1 MQLDNIIDNVDREII
16 RNLLADMMDGRFY
29 TDMDDSTLQLSL
41 MAMWENIG
49 HWQDKG
55 IPLGTA

>member
-16 RNLLADMMDGRFY
+16 RNLLLDMMDGSFY
-29 TDMDDSTLQLSL
+29 TEMDDSTLHLNL
-41 MAMWENIG
+41 AAMWKNIG

-55 IPLGTA
+55 IPIGRA

>member
-1 MQLDNIIDNVDREII
+1 MQLDNKIDNVDREII
-16 RNLLADMMDGRFY
+16 RNLLADMMDGCVY
-29 TDMDDSTLQLSL
+29 TEMDDNTLHLSL
-41 MAMWENIG
+41 AAMWENIG